1 MNKRND
7 NMKKTIKDLSIFIF
21 VILIYYLILLILDM
35 TCPIKDLLGISCP
48 GCGMSRALF
57 NAIQFKFDKAF
68 YYHPLW
74 IVLPICVIILMIS
87 HYKNKKKIFYT
98 CMISFSILLI
108 IVYIYRM
115 FNSDNYVVFFKPKEG
130 LIYRIIE
137 KIIKYIIEL
146 LK

>member
-1 MNKRND
+1 
-7 NMKKTIKDLSIFIF
+7 MKKMIKDLSIFIF

-57 NAIQFKFDKAF
+57 NAIQFKFEKAF